1 MGAETEAMN
10 RKKELSAL
18 KERARILEARLNQL
32 TQRIREAEHTAP
44 RPSAF
49 KAVVD
54 SEKCVGCGLCEE
66 TCPLGA
72 ISVEGSARVDPTRC
86 IGCGRCADECPQEAI
101 SMEAAVMGRRLR
113 AGGIGGYRFRKT
125 GPQIYGK
132 AIRRAPRF

>member
-1 MGAETEAMN
+1 MN
-10 RKKELSAL
+10 REAELRAL
-18 KERARILEARLNQL
+18 KARARSLEARLNRL
-32 TQRIREAEHTAP
+32 SRRIGEAEHTGP

-72 ISVEGSARVDPTRC
+72 ISVEETARVDPTRC

-101 SMEAAVMGRRLR
+101 SMEATVMGSRLR
-113 AGGIGGYRFRKT
+113 RGGIGRRRFQKTRPRIHGKAVTT
-125 GPQIYGK
+125 GPW
-132 AIRRAPRF
+132 F